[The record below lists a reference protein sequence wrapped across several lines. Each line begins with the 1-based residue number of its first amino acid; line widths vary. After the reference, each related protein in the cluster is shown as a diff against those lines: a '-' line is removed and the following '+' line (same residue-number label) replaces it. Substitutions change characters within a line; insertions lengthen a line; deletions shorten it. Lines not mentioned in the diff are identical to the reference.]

1 MVHTVNN
8 DAGPVTET
16 RSCPAGLDPAVVVCS
31 DEKKNGMRPA
41 LRRTAGPYVR
51 VIRFNLLKG

>member
-16 RSCPAGLDPAVVVCS
+16 RSCPAGLDPSVVVRF
-31 DEKKNGMRPA
+31 DEKKKRNA
-41 LRRTAGPYVR
+41 AG
-51 VIRFNLLKG
+51 LT